1 MTSQQE
7 SQPSPPTV
15 KWWLAVDGETKG
27 PYNQAYAVAMLKS
40 AKIDGTTLA
49 CPEGGQQW
57 KPLSDWPAF
66 ADAVGQTASPP
77 TTAGAAESQ
86 VSSATPATPAA
97 VYAEPAKGDDDSR
110 LLTNPQLPSMANWIC
125 IYSIAISPLLWILAN
140 GTCCVSGPTFHEASS
155 LFGIEVILTV
165 VFLPIDLAA
174 TILLVIGGLKLRNLR
189 RSSVLFLKIGLW
201 IHVASGALSILI
213 SLLLTAV
220 AVASPDDPFAESTPA
235 GEVLSVLLLPVFL
248 GAVVFEIVAL
258 VWLYRRGN
266 ALPLVHK

>member
-174 TILLVIGGLKLRNLR
+174 GDR
-189 RSSVLFLKIGLW
+189 RFE
-201 IHVASGALSILI
+201 
-213 SLLLTAV
+213 T
-220 AVASPDDPFAESTPA
+220 AESAPI
-235 GEVLSVLLLPVFL
+235 ERPLSEDWTVDPRRI
-248 GAVVFEIVAL
+248 GSPQHTHIAVT
-258 VWLYRRGN
+258 YCSGGGQSRR
-266 ALPLVHK
+266 PLR